1 MKKLA
6 FLAIVGIL
14 FSLLLSSSAISE
26 MAEIKVGKG
35 TLKVGGILQ
44 GGFIYN
50 VEDEAG
56 FDSFTLNRA
65 RFLFW
70 GVIVPDK
77 VKYFVQLDHKGS
89 VSVLDYK
96 AQFFYIPQTEIAFG
110 RFLPN
115 FTIYMPYSTAKLEM
129 INYPLTTLRFAVW
142 RQVGIQ
148 STTKTDYLDFNLG
161 IFNGYPANNFADNND
176 AKDFL
181 ARAEFKP
188 PMDQATIRAGGY
200 AWIGS
205 GLPAFTMY
213 AGTDSAST
221 ITFPEETI
229 KSNRF
234 GGFALVDYKA
244 TEDLTLRFRGEFL
257 MASTEK
263 LFYAHADSV
272 TTVDARAFFAH
283 VGVQPHPQVEF
294 LARYDFHDPNT
305 DMSYECAS
313 DMGSGAAAFSN
324 DVHQV
329 CDDDEEAWITA
340 GVNYYLEGINAMF
353 YLNFIHKME
362 TGHKNVCDDEGCWVK
377 EEREVDNDV
386 VQAQVQIT
394 F

>member
-1 MKKLA
+1 MKKLIFVVITA
-6 FLAIVGIL
+6 ML
-14 FSLLLSSSAISE
+14 FSLSISNLGF
-26 MAEIKVGKG
+26 AELANIQVGKG
-35 TLKVGGILQ
+35 SLKIGGILQ
-44 GGFIYN
+44 AGFTYN
-50 VEDEAG
+50 VEDETG

-77 VKYFVQLDHKGS
+77 VKYFVQLDHRVS
-89 VSVLDYK
+89 TSVLDYK

-115 FTIYMPYSTAKLEM
+115 FTLYMPYSTAKLEM
-129 INYPLTTLRFAVW
+129 INYPLTTLRYAVW

-161 IFNGYPANNFADNND
+161 IFNGYPANNFGDNND

-188 PMDQATIRAGGY
+188 PGDQATIRAGGY

-205 GLPAFTMY
+205 AAPPSGV
-213 AGTDSAST
+213 SN
-221 ITFPEETI
+221 PEEETLEM
-229 KSNRF
+229 NRF

-244 TEDLTLRFRGEFL
+244 TEDLTLKFRGEFL
-257 MASTEK
+257 MASTE
-263 LFYAHADSV
+263 YAPSHIDTVSSV
-272 TTVDARAFFAH
+272 DGQAFFAH
-283 VGVQPHPQVEF
+283 VGVQPHPKVEF
-294 LARYDFHDPNT
+294 LARYDYHDPNT
-305 DMSYECAS
+305 DMSYEEATF
-313 DMGSGAAAFSN
+313 DMDYGTGAFSN
-324 DVHQV
+324 GVCEV
-329 CDDDEEAWITA
+329 CDDDHEAWITA

-362 TGHKNVCDDEGCWVK
+362 PGYKNVFDEQTYKFVK
-377 EEREVDNDV
+377 EEREVDNDLI
-386 VQAQVQIT
+386 QGQVQIT

>member
-1 MKKLA
+1 MKKL
-6 FLAIVGIL
+6 IVLVIIGA
-14 FSLLLSSSAISE
+14 LLSFLTASTVMSE

-35 TLKVGGILQ
+35 TLKIGGILQ
-44 GGFIYN
+44 AGGTYN
-50 VEDEAG
+50 LEDERG

-77 VKYFVQLDHKGS
+77 VKYFVQLDHKGGI
-89 VSVLDYK
+89 SVLDYK

-115 FTIYMPYSTAKLEM
+115 FTLFMPASTAKLEM
-129 INYPLTTLRFAVW
+129 INYPLTSKRFGMW

-148 STTKTDYLDFNLG
+148 TTTKTEYVDFNLG
-161 IFNGYPANNFADNND
+161 VFNGADTTNNMSDNND

-188 PMDQATIRAGGY
+188 PVDQATIRAGGY

-205 GLPAFTMY
+205 AEP
-213 AGTDSAST
+213 DVSN
-221 ITFPEETI
+221 PDEETLEM
-229 KSNRF
+229 NRF
-234 GGFALVDYKA
+234 GGFAKVDYNA
-244 TEDLTLRFRGEFL
+244 SEDLTLRFRGEFL
-257 MASTEK
+257 MASTE
-263 LFYAHADSV
+263 YAPSHIDTVSSV
-272 TTVDARAFFAH
+272 DGQAFFAH

-305 DMSYECAS
+305 DMSYEQATF
-313 DMGSGAAAFSN
+313 DMGNGTAAFSN
-324 DVHQV
+324 DECEV
-329 CDDDEEAWITA
+329 CDDDEEVWITA

-362 TGHKNVCDDEGCWVK
+362 PGDMNEWDKKADKWVK
-377 EEREVDNDV
+377 KEREVDNDL